1 MIIERAFY
9 REIVQTGF
17 VVTSVFI
24 VLYVVVTLVGLL
36 AKAAAGKLPT
46 DVIFALLGLQT
57 VKNLSIILPLA
68 MFVGIL
74 MTLSRWYRDSEMTV
88 LAACGIG
95 LMNFLRP
102 AWLVAAAFAVI
113 VGLVS
118 FYFAPLATGIIAK
131 IRAENS
137 DAYQAGILP
146 GEFQRSKKDGAIFYV
161 ENVDEDGALHN
172 IFAHSPQLGRLGVV
186 VAQSGY
192 HYTDPRTDEHYLV
205 LENGKRYEGIPG
217 KADYRILSY
226 ESYAMRVESPA
237 KQPRG
242 MSLEE
247 TPTLELLRSED
258 ATRRAE
264 WQWRLAKPL
273 ALIVLAPLALVFA
286 YTDARRGRFANLFT
300 AMALYFLYANLLGFA
315 HALLKQGRIDPA
327 IGLWWVHAL
336 MALFAAY
343 LLWRRAH
350 HRPLLPPLRRQ

>member
-1 MIIERAFY
+1 MIVNRAFY

-17 VVTSVFI
+17 VVTAVFV
-24 VLYVVVTLVGLL
+24 VLYVVITLVSLL
-36 AKAAAGKLPT
+36 AKAAAGKLPA

-57 VKNLSIILPLA
+57 VKNLSVILPLA

-95 LMNFLRP
+95 LMHFLRP
-102 AWLVAAAFAVI
+102 AWVIAGVFAII

-118 FYFAPLATGIIAK
+118 FYFAPLATSVIAK
-131 IRAENS
+131 IRAENT
-137 DAYQAGILP
+137 DAARAGILP

-161 ENVDEDGALHN
+161 ESVDEDGALRN

-192 HYTDPRTDEHYLV
+192 HYTDPRTGENYLV
-205 LENGKRYEGIPG
+205 LEHGKRYEGVPG
-217 KADYRILSY
+217 RADYRVLSY
-226 ESYAMRVESPA
+226 QTYAMRVESPA
-237 KQPRG
+237 QQTRTIG
-242 MSLEE
+242 LDE
-247 TPTLELLRSED
+247 TSSRELWGSD
-258 ATRRAE
+258 DPVHRAE

-300 AMALYFLYANLLGFA
+300 AMLLYFLYANLLGFA
-315 HALLKQGRIDPA
+315 HALLKQGRVSADL
-327 IGLWWVHAL
+327 GLWWVHGL

-343 LLWRRAH
+343 LLWRRAY
-350 HRPLLPPLRRQ
+350 HRPLLPGGARA